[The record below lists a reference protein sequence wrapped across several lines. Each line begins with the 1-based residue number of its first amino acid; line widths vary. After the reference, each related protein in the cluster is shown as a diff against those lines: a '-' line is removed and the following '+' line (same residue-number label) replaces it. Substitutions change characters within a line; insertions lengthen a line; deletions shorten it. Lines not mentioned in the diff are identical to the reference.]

1 PEHDEMLFIVVHQT
15 YELWFKLL
23 LHEFDKIRD
32 DFRAGRLPEA
42 IATFKRART
51 IMKVLVEQVDIVE
64 TLTPMS
70 FSSFRDRLETAS
82 GFQSWQ
88 FRELE
93 FLYGYKRAQVTGA
106 IPDADGSG
114 ERALAERR
122 FREPTLV
129 DRFYRFLA
137 QRGLLVPRVLLE
149 RDVTRAT
156 EPNADLQEELYR
168 AYRLQP
174 DLVLLFELM

>member
-1 PEHDEMLFIVVHQT
+1 M
-15 YELWFKLL
+15 
-23 LHEFDKIRD
+23 
-32 DFRAGRLPEA
+32 
-42 IATFKRART
+42 
-51 IMKVLVEQVDIVE
+51 
-64 TLTPMS
+64 
-70 FSSFRDRLETAS
+70 
-82 GFQSWQ
+82 
-88 FRELE
+88 
-93 FLYGYKRAQVTGA
+93 
-106 IPDADGSG
+106 
-114 ERALAERR
+114 AERR

-174 DLVLLFELM
+174 DLVLLFELMTDFDEGFQEWRYRHVKLVERTIGAKRGTGGSLGVEFLKQSLFQPLFPDLWAVRHRM